1 MAAMVG
7 FWVAYRNVDTIA
19 QPWFEN
25 PNLTGIASIVQCSI
39 VVMFVSWLG
48 ALAGLA
54 RRRQWRW
61 FAVVLVTQLV
71 GAGIAGIVT
80 YAGSGPLDEGDVAKP
95 QVT

>member
-1 MAAMVG
+1 MVG
-7 FWVAYRNVDTIA
+7 FWVAYRNVDTTA

-54 RRRQWRW
+54 RRREWRW
-61 FAVVLVTQLV
+61 FTVVLVTQLV

-80 YAGSGPLDEGDVAKP
+80 YAGSGPLDEGDATKP